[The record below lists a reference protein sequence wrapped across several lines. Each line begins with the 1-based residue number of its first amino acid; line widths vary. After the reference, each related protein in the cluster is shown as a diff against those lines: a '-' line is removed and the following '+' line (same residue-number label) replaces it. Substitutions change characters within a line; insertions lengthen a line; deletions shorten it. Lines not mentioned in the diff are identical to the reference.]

1 MPILASLKCLT
12 SISALSDM
20 TFSHEGNKTFIDR
33 LVNFE
38 KMVSL
43 QGTYFTIAET
53 VLNGTCLIFL
63 VCFPENDC
71 KHSQNHEILPESAIQ

>member
-1 MPILASLKCLT
+1 
-12 SISALSDM
+12 M
-20 TFSHEGNKTFIDR
+20 TFTHEGNKTFTDR

-43 QGTYFTIAET
+43 QGTYFNISQT
-53 VLNGTCLIFL
+53 VLNGVCLIFL

-71 KHSQNHEILPESAIQ
+71 KHCQNHEILSESAIQ